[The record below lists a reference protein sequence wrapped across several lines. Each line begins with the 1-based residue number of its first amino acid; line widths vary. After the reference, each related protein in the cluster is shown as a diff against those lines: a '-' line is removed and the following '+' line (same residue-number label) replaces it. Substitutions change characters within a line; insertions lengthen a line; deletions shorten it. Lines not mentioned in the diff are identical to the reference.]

1 MTATLAV
8 GTDGSENSVG
18 ALKWALKEAAA
29 HGSTVELI
37 YSWDFPPIID
47 PMGVAMLPAADEMT
61 ASAHKLLDEVVKQAG
76 GAGVV
81 KVTYKIVRGAP
92 ASALLDASKRVDLL
106 VIGRRGHGGFLGL
119 LLGSVAQQVVHHAEC
134 PVVVVPA

>member
-29 HGSTVELI
+29 HGSSVELI

-61 ASAHKLLDEVVKQAG
+61 ASAHKLPQ
-76 GAGVV
+76 
-81 KVTYKIVRGAP
+81 
-92 ASALLDASKRVDLL
+92 
-106 VIGRRGHGGFLGL
+106 H
-119 LLGSVAQQVVHHAEC
+119 C
-134 PVVVVPA
+134 

>member
-1 MTATLAV
+1 
-8 GTDGSENSVG
+8 
-18 ALKWALKEAAA
+18 
-29 HGSTVELI
+29 
-37 YSWDFPPIID
+37 
-47 PMGVAMLPAADEMT
+47 MGVAMLPAADEMT

-92 ASALLDASKRVDLL
+92 ATALLDASKRVDVL